1 LAWPKLCRT
10 VFAGQGNCP
19 CNLSTLRLHMPTK
32 VGKSSP
38 LSDEVVDKDIIR
50 RSRSSVEDCWMCQA
64 VIAVRFRMGNAID
77 LNYPSFQLQSELL
90 RQTPGKNMGYRI
102 HPCRFNRMYR
112 QQPGLP

>member
-1 LAWPKLCRT
+1 
-10 VFAGQGNCP
+10 
-19 CNLSTLRLHMPTK
+19 
-32 VGKSSP
+32 
-38 LSDEVVDKDIIR
+38 
-50 RSRSSVEDCWMCQA
+50 
-64 VIAVRFRMGNAID
+64 MGNAID